1 MVFQLRFAGVLFA
14 VYGNKY
20 TVVKNGGVQAAITSL
35 TKMSHNPDV
44 VDLALKLLGNLI
56 ELGIVQNL
64 IC

>member
-1 MVFQLRFAGVLFA
+1 MFA

-35 TKMSHNPDV
+35 TTMSHNPDV

-56 ELGIVQNL
+56 ELGIVPDL